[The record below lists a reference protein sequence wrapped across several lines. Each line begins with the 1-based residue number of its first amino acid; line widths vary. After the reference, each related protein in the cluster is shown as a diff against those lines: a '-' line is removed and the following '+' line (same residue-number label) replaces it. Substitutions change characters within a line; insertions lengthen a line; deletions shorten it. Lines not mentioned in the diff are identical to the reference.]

1 MSDEAGSR
9 TMVNPRLVSAP
20 SSSISQRPKHSVRA
34 DADMLLADYG
44 IAHTTLAMG
53 LNESILECCFG
64 FQRKIHQFPA
74 RRVGAVLSS
83 TTFPMKQTQPVL
95 ALAFLPSNRLLFR
108 M

>member
-1 MSDEAGSR
+1 MFLNHDEPELGVRAFQ
-9 TMVNPRLVSAP
+9 LDLAAP
-20 SSSISQRPKHSVRA
+20 SALRA
-34 DADMLLADYG
+34 GRCRHALADYG
-44 IAHTTLAMG
+44 IAHTMLAME
-53 LNESILECCFG
+53 LNKSNLECCFC

-95 ALAFLPSNRLLFR
+95 ALAFLPSYPLLFS

>member
-1 MSDEAGSR
+1 
-9 TMVNPRLVSAP
+9 MVNPRLVSAP
-20 SSSISQRPKHSVRA
+20 SSLISQRPKHLVRA
-34 DADMLLADYG
+34 DADILLADYG

-64 FQRKIHQFPA
+64 FQKIHQMPA

-83 TTFPMKQTQPVL
+83 TTFPLKQTQPVL
-95 ALAFLPSNRLLFR
+95 ALAFLPSNPLLFS

>member
-1 MSDEAGSR
+1 MA
-9 TMVNPRLVSAP
+9 NPSLVSAP
-20 SSSISQRPKHSVRA
+20 CSSISRRPQYSVRA

-44 IAHTTLAMG
+44 IAHTTLAIE

-95 ALAFLPSNRLLFR
+95 ALAFLPSYPLLFS

>member
-1 MSDEAGSR
+1 MA
-9 TMVNPRLVSAP
+9 NPSLVSAP
-20 SSSISQRPKHSVRA
+20 SSSISRRPQYSVRA

-64 FQRKIHQFPA
+64 FQGNIHQFPA

-95 ALAFLPSNRLLFR
+95 ALAFLPSYPLLFS